1 MLGRSTGNPD
11 RYFPCMTAH
20 QLSLRRYDDEVRLHQ
35 HDFHQIVLPRAGAL
49 HLDIDGRGG
58 VVAHGRGAF
67 IPAGSDHAF
76 RARGPNSFVVLDVP
90 AQAVPGVVSPFFV
103 ISPPLQHLLDFLGDA
118 GAQDD
123 DIPAAMREPWA
134 ALLLATLTGP
144 PPVRPGTEQAI
155 VERALRHMRRYLDR
169 DLTVGD
175 IARAAGAGPTR
186 LYRLF
191 RDRLGRTPHDTLAEL
206 RLDVAQ
212 HLLAA
217 TSLPIAEIARRTG
230 HADQS
235 TLTRRL
241 RRSRGVTPAA
251 YRRGMSGSGSG
262 S

>member
-1 MLGRSTGNPD
+1 
-11 RYFPCMTAH
+11 MTAH

-58 VVAHGRGAF
+58 VVAQGRGAF

-76 RARGPNSFVVLDVP
+76 WARGPNSFVVLDVP
-90 AQAVPGVVSPFFV
+90 AQAVQGIDSPFFV
-103 ISPPLQHLLDFLGDA
+103 ISPPLQHLLDFLGGV
-118 GAQDD
+118 GAQD
-123 DIPAAMREPWA
+123 DIPAAMREPWG

-144 PPVRPGTEQAI
+144 RPMPRGADEAI

-169 DLTVGD
+169 DLTVAD

-206 RLDVAQ
+206 RLDGAQ

-251 YRRGMSGSGSG
+251 YRRGMKGSGPG
-262 S
+262 L